1 MQTVNL
7 KFNQRDYVIHLRDE
21 VDQSVFNEIFKFEEY
36 RCAKEKIKQAKAP
49 IFDVGAHIGLFSL
62 YCRALNPVAMIYAW
76 EPENNNLKA
85 LAENVEVNKLS
96 NIKIVPAA
104 LGDQTG
110 EEGLILSADNHNH
123 HLAGYG
129 DINNQVQPVKV
140 FSLGDF
146 CRQNKIERIA
156 LLKMDIEGGEYRII
170 NSLAK
175 DNWPTVESIVLEY
188 HNSRF
193 QDYKQLEQ
201 KLREN
206 RFSVQNFPSQFDKNM
221 GFLWAVN
228 KKAMLD

>member
-1 MQTVNL
+1 MQTVNF
-7 KFNQRDYVIHLRDE
+7 KFNQHDYVICLRDE

-49 IFDVGAHIGLFSL
+49 IFDVGAHLGLFSL
-62 YCRALNPVAMIYAW
+62 YCRALNPVALIYAW
-76 EPENNNLKA
+76 EPENNNLKI
-85 LAENVEVNKLS
+85 LAENLEVNKLS

-110 EEGLILSADNHNH
+110 EGRLVLTADNHNH
-123 HLAGYG
+123 HLAEYG
-129 DINNQVQPVKV
+129 DVEGKTQPVQV

-146 CRQNKIERIA
+146 CQQNKIERLA
-156 LLKMDIEGGEYRII
+156 LLKMDIEGGEYKVFDDF
-170 NSLAK
+170 AK
-175 DNWPTVESIVLEY
+175 GEWPMVESIVLEY

-193 QDYKQLEQ
+193 RDYKQLEE

-206 RFSVQNFPSQFDKNM
+206 RFSVQNFPSQFDNHM

-228 KKAMLD
+228 RG

>member
-7 KFNQRDYVIHLRDE
+7 KFNQHDYVIHLRDE

-36 RCAKEKIKQAKAP
+36 RCAKESIKQAKAP

-62 YCRALNPVAMIYAW
+62 YCRALNPMAMIYAW

-96 NIKIVPAA
+96 NIKIVPTA

-110 EEGLILSADNHNH
+110 EEKLILSDDNHNH
-123 HLAGYG
+123 HLAEYG
-129 DINNQVQPVKV
+129 DHDDKIQVVQV

-146 CRQNKIERIA
+146 CQQNKIERLA
-156 LLKMDIEGGEYRII
+156 LLKMDIEGGEYRVIDG
-170 NSLAK
+170 LAK
-175 DNWPTVESIVLEY
+175 GEWPIVESIVLEY
-188 HNSRF
+188 HNSGF
-193 QDYKQLEQ
+193 QDYKLLEQ
-201 KLREN
+201 KLRVN

-221 GFLWAVN
+221 GFLWAMN
-228 KKAMLD
+228 KKL

>member
-7 KFNQRDYVIHLRDE
+7 KFNQRNYVIYLRDE

-49 IFDVGAHIGLFSL
+49 IFDIGAHIGLFSL
-62 YCRALNPVAMIYAW
+62 YCRALNPTAMIYAW
-76 EPENNNLKA
+76 EPENNNLKILTKNLEA
-85 LAENVEVNKLS
+85 NKLS
-96 NIKIVPAA
+96 DIKIVPAA

-110 EEGLILSADNHNH
+110 EGELVLSADNHNH
-123 HLAGYG
+123 HLAEYG
-129 DINNQVQPVKV
+129 DINNQIQPVKV
-140 FSLGDF
+140 FGLGDF
-146 CRQNKIERIA
+146 CRQNKIERLA
-156 LLKMDIEGGEYRII
+156 LLKTDIEGGEYKVF
-170 NSLAK
+170 NDFAK
-175 DNWPTVESIVLEY
+175 GEWPMVESIVLEY

-193 QDYKQLEQ
+193 RDYKQLEQ